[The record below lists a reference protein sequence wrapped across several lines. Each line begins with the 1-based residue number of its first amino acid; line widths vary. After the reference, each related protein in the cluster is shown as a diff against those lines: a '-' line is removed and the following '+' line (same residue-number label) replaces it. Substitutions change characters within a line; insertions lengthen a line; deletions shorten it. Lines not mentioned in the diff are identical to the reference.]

1 MVRGMKVLVVGGTLL
16 LAGCGGSLPSE
27 PRPPALAIARL
38 SYADDGTLLAASRG
52 RIVRLDSALNEIDRT
67 VPPFPFDPEV
77 ARPGL
82 MYIGIS
88 RDGRVATLAW
98 QNDKNPPETP
108 TLTAGGIVFGVPS
121 GELLRLDDYSEAPSE
136 FAGLFLSPDGLTTAA
151 VDARQV
157 QVVDVAGTFRWQS
170 PKAWFSPR
178 FTSDSAALLVATRTE
193 LELVSASDGAHLT
206 TIVPPSNP
214 YGLLEIAFSAD
225 GTTAAVHAV
234 SDEGLGTITT
244 WRVSDGALLRTIAM
258 PADLTGGYPY
268 AIALSPNAD
277 LIALSYVPGG
287 TDALLVWSGDRLLY
301 RRDGETDF
309 AVAFSPDGST
319 LATASR
325 TRGVQLFR
333 ANDGV
338 LITERILL
346 LDTPR
351 GL

>member
-1 MVRGMKVLVVGGTLL
+1 M
-16 LAGCGGSLPSE
+16 
-27 PRPPALAIARL
+27 
-38 SYADDGTLLAASRG
+38 
-52 RIVRLDSALNEIDRT
+52 
-67 VPPFPFDPEV
+67 
-77 ARPGL
+77 
-82 MYIGIS
+82 
-88 RDGRVATLAW
+88 
-98 QNDKNPPETP
+98 
-108 TLTAGGIVFGVPS
+108 
-121 GELLRLDDYSEAPSE
+121 
-136 FAGLFLSPDGLTTAA
+136 
-151 VDARQV
+151 
-157 QVVDVAGTFRWQS
+157 
-170 PKAWFSPR
+170 
-178 FTSDSAALLVATRTE
+178 
-193 LELVSASDGAHLT
+193 SASDGAHLT

-234 SDEGLGTITT
+234 SEEGLGTITT

-258 PADLTGGYPY
+258 PADLTGGYPF

-309 AVAFSPDGST
+309 ALAFSPDGST